1 VNDCKK
7 FIFIFLLIS
16 FLIGCISNQNNES
29 VKSPVEPEHVLETLQ
44 LADADLEIEL
54 FLSEPLIMDPVAME
68 IDEHGDIYVVEMP
81 GYPLDTGGSG
91 RVKLL
96 RDTNRDGTP
105 DESILFAEGL
115 IFPKGIMRWKDGILV
130 TDAPNLYYLEDS
142 TGDGKADIREVML
155 TGFARSNPQHNFNK
169 PLYGLDNWIYLANN
183 STISTE
189 LFADKLGDPGSEVQF
204 SGPSEGPILPQ
215 NAGGRNV
222 RFQPDHLKLE
232 MLSTS
237 SQFGHDF
244 DVWGR
249 HFLITNSA
257 HNFHEAIAGRY
268 VERNPDLQI
277 RSAINHTPV
286 HGNAAEVYPITHNPM
301 HQLLTDVG
309 VFTSASGITFYQG
322 GTFGEDYEN
331 VSFVAESQHNLVH
344 SDVVSEDGP
353 AFKSRRQFEGMEF
366 LASTDSWFRPVNFY
380 IGPDGALYVID
391 YYRRIIEHPEW
402 MDDETFQT
410 MDIHAGID
418 RGRIYRITP
427 RKETKADWI
436 NNIDLG
442 NYSISE
448 LVQALDNEN
457 IWWRRN
463 AQRLLVDKQNPD
475 AIEPLKQ
482 LFLSSD
488 HPKARLHALW
498 TLEGLG
504 ALKSELI
511 CSALQDEEAGIREN
525 SIQLAERY
533 MGQDDSLV
541 RYLLELEQDPSPRVR
556 YQLLLTL
563 GDIDAPEVNEIRE
576 RILFSHIEDNWFQI
590 AALSAPS
597 ANGKNMFEQ
606 ALTELTDRQTSGRE
620 NYFRHVGAIIA
631 AGSTEAEMQNFLQ
644 QTAGN
649 VNPDDEWWQSF
660 ALEGFA
666 DQMQRSDVNPNL
678 ISSERSML
686 INSFF
691 ESDGSDFRGAVIR
704 MLEVVGL
711 SGINDHTVLRRAES
725 IAIDRDAD
733 EHFRA
738 DAIRLIAI
746 ADAAGYKRILFD
758 FVDPS
763 EPVRVQQASLQ
774 ALTRVPDDDVGD
786 FVLSRWDTM
795 TPQVRDQ
802 AVNVMMTEPDRIGM
816 LLDAVEENKVL
827 VSAIGWGRRVS
838 LMRDRGGDE
847 EARMLR
853 DRARELL
860 SRDPEARRE
869 AVAQYI
875 DAINDYRGDRSRGKE
890 VFQHSCSACHQ
901 MGGESGVE
909 FGPDASTFQHWS
921 PQALIT
927 KILNPNRSVAE
938 GFDMWMIERMDGGTV
953 SGVIAQESDQSI
965 TIRQPDG
972 REVIISRSEI
982 ETIMGSNI
990 SPMPEGLEQQ
1000 IDEAQMADL
1009 IQFIR
1014 SGGNETT

>member
-1 VNDCKK
+1 MKQYAGKVNV
-7 FIFIFLLIS
+7 LIVALFS
-16 FLIGCISNQNNES
+16 FCIGCSGEIETEIRE
-29 VKSPVEPEHVLETLQ
+29 SPVEPMHALETLQ
-44 LADADLEIEL
+44 LADPDLKVEL
-54 FLSEPLIMDPVAME
+54 FVSEPLIMDPVAME

-81 GYPLDTGGSG
+81 GYPLDTEGTG

-96 RDTNRDGTP
+96 RDTNQDGTP
-105 DESILFAEGL
+105 DESIVFADGL
-115 IFPKGIMRWKDGILV
+115 IFPKGIMRWKNGILV
-130 TDAPNLYYLEDS
+130 TDAPNLYYLEDT

-183 STISTE
+183 STVSTE
-189 LFADKLGDPGSEVQF
+189 LFADKLGDPGGEIKFASF
-204 SGPSEGPILPQ
+204 DEGPILPQ

-222 RFQPDHLKLE
+222 RFQPDQLKLE
-232 MLSTS
+232 MLATS

-244 DVWGR
+244 DGWGR

-257 HNFHEAIAGRY
+257 HNFHEAIATRY
-268 VERNPDLQI
+268 IHRNPDLQI

-309 VFTSASGITFYQG
+309 VFTSVSGITFYQG
-322 GTFGEDYEN
+322 GTFGENYEN

-353 AFKSRRQFEGMEF
+353 VFTSRRQFEDMEF

-391 YYRRIIEHPEW
+391 YYRKIIEHPEW
-402 MDDETFQT
+402 MDEETFQT
-410 MDIHAGID
+410 MDIYAGID

-427 RKETKADWI
+427 RNESAADWI
-436 NNIDLG
+436 NDIDLG
-442 NYSISE
+442 NYSVGQ

-463 AQRLLVDKQNPD
+463 AQRLLVDSQNAD
-475 AIEPLKQ
+475 AIEPLKR

-488 HPKARLHALW
+488 NPKARLHVLW

-504 ALKSELI
+504 ALEPELI
-511 CSALQDEEAGIREN
+511 HSALQDEEAGIREN
-525 SIQLAERY
+525 AIQLAERY
-533 MGQDDSLV
+533 MGQDHSLV
-541 RYLLELEQDPSPRVR
+541 RDLVELEQDPSPRVR

-563 GDIDAPEVNEIRE
+563 GDIDEPEVNEIRE

-597 ANGKNMFEQ
+597 SGGETMFEQ
-606 ALTELTDRQTSGRE
+606 ALTELTDRQTPGRE
-620 NYFRHVGAIIA
+620 NYFRHIGALIA
-631 AGSTEAEMQNFLQ
+631 AGSIETDMHNFLD

-649 VNPDDEWWQSF
+649 INPDEEWWQSA

-666 DQMQRSDVNPNL
+666 DQMQRSDVDPIL
-678 ISSERSML
+678 ISNKRDIL
-686 INSFF
+686 VNGFF
-691 ESDGSDFRGAVIR
+691 ESHGSDFRGAVIR
-704 MLEVVGL
+704 MLEVIGL
-711 SGINDHTVLRRAES
+711 SGIDDQTVLQRAES
-725 IAIDRDAD
+725 IAIDREAD
-733 EHFRA
+733 EHYRA

-746 ADAAGYKRILFD
+746 ADASGYKEVLFD
-758 FVDPS
+758 LIAPS
-763 EPVRVQQASLQ
+763 EPVSVQRASLQ
-774 ALTRVPDDDVGD
+774 ALIRVPGDDIGE
-786 FVLSRWDTM
+786 FVLSRWEIM

-802 AVNVMMTEPDRIGM
+802 AVNVMMTEPSRVGM

-827 VSAIGWGRRVS
+827 VSTIGWGRRVS

-860 SRDPEARRE
+860 SRDPDARRE

-875 DAINDYRGDRSRGKE
+875 DAIDDYRGDRSRGKE
-890 VFQHSCSACHQ
+890 VFQSSCSACHQ
-901 MGGESGVE
+901 MGGELGVE

-938 GFDMWMIERMDGGTV
+938 GFDMWMIERMDGAAV
-953 SGVIAQESDQSI
+953 SGVIEQESDQSI

-972 REVIISRSEI
+972 TEVIIPRSDI
-982 ETIMGSNI
+982 ESIMGSNI

-1000 IDEAQMADL
+1000 IDEAQMIDL
-1009 IQFIR
+1009 IEFIR
-1014 SGGNETT
+1014 SGGN